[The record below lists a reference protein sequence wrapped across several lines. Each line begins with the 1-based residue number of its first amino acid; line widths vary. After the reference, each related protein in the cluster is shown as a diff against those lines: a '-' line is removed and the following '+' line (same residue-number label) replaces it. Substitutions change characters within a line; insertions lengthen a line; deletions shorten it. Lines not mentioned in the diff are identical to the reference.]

1 MTWWPGWALD
11 PGKPSEQLMCR
22 FMSRSSQVQLS
33 DPPLLSLVPF
43 SVLFLLQVL
52 DCYSLFSILTK
63 DEGRM
68 SRGALQSVW
77 SLILMMSWESWL

>member
-1 MTWWPGWALD
+1 MF
-11 PGKPSEQLMCR
+11 R
-22 FMSRSSQVQLS
+22 FVSRSSQVQVS
-33 DPPLLSLVPF
+33 DPTLLPLVLF

-68 SRGALQSVW
+68 SPGALHSVW